1 MAGEHVKERVM
12 AGFCKTCNA
21 PVPSGSGFCPSCGSA
36 FESVAAAPGYVAAPP
51 KKSGSAL
58 KIVLIVIAVV
68 VVLGVAGVAILGYVG
83 YRALHTAGNSFSMGK
98 SAAVS
103 DADLGVS
110 IYPGAV
116 RNADGGMRMN
126 LANNLV
132 VSAIYT
138 TSDSASDVVSYYQGR
153 LGAGATSMEIGR
165 VTSLTLATATGGERD
180 SVTVTV
186 TPQTSGATQI
196 MIQHTKTQKP

>member
-21 PVPSGSGFCPSCGSA
+21 PAPAGSGFCPSCGSA
-36 FESVAAAPGYVAAPP
+36 VETAAAAPGYVAAPP
-51 KKSGSAL
+51 KKSGSTL

-68 VVLGVAGVAILGYVG
+68 VVLGVAGVAILGYAG

-98 SAAVS
+98 GADVS

-132 VSAIYT
+132 VSAMFT
-138 TSDSASDVVSYYQGR
+138 TSDSATDVVSYYQGK
-153 LGAGATSMEIGR
+153 LGAGATSMQIGR
-165 VTSLTLATATGGERD
+165 VTSLTLATATGGGRD

>member
-1 MAGEHVKERVM
+1 M

-21 PVPSGSGFCPSCGSA
+21 PVPLNSGFCPACGSA
-36 FESVAAAPGYVAAPP
+36 LETAAATPAAAPP
-51 KKSGSAL
+51 KQSSNTL

-68 VVLGVAGVAILGYVG
+68 VVMGVAGVAILGYVG
-83 YRALHTAGNSFSMGK
+83 YRALHTAGNSFSVGK
-98 SAAVS
+98 GADVS

-116 RNADGGMRMN
+116 RSADGGMRMN

-138 TSDSASDVVSYYQGR
+138 TSDSASEVVSYYQGR
-153 LGAGATSMEIGR
+153 LGPGATSMEIGR
-165 VTSLTLATATGGERD
+165 VTSLTLATATGGGRD

-186 TPQTSGATQI
+186 TPQTSATQI

>member
-1 MAGEHVKERVM
+1 M

-21 PVPSGSGFCPSCGSA
+21 PVPFSSGFCPSCGSA
-36 FESVAAAPGYVAAPP
+36 FESAAAAPGYAAAPP

-83 YRALHTAGNSFSMGK
+83 YRALHTAGSSFSMGK
-98 SAAVS
+98 SADVS

-116 RNADGGMRMN
+116 RSADGGMRMN

-138 TSDSASDVVSYYQGR
+138 TSDSASDVDRKSTR
-153 LGAGATSMEIGR
+153 LNYSHANIS
-165 VTSLTLATATGGERD
+165 
-180 SVTVTV
+180 
-186 TPQTSGATQI
+186 
-196 MIQHTKTQKP
+196 

>member
-21 PVPSGSGFCPSCGSA
+21 PVPIGSGFCPSCGSA

-83 YRALHTAGNSFSMGK
+83 E
-98 SAAVS
+98 AAVKEGGPVV
-103 DADLGVS
+103 ALGGRDPAEHSAEPVVVV
-110 IYPGAV
+110 V
-116 RNADGGMRMN
+116 R
-126 LANNLV
+126 
-132 VSAIYT
+132 
-138 TSDSASDVVSYYQGR
+138 
-153 LGAGATSMEIGR
+153 
-165 VTSLTLATATGGERD
+165 
-180 SVTVTV
+180 
-186 TPQTSGATQI
+186 
-196 MIQHTKTQKP
+196 